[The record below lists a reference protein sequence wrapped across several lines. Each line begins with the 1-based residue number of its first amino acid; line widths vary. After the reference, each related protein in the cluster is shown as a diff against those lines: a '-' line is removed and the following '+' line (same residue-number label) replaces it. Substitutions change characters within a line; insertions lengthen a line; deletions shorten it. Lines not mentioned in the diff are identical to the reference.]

1 MPVQSMSAH
10 ALEHQSYLSIHW
22 LWILSVYTQND
33 SKNAVIDE
41 KLSITALEK

>member
-22 LWILSVYTQND
+22 LWIYTQND